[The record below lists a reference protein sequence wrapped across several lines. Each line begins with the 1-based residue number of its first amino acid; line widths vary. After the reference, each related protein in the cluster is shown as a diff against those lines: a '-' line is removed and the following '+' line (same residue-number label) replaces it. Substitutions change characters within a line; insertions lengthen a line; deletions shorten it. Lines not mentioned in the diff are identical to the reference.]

1 MATAETGLV
10 CLQVQ
15 DMERST
21 TVCMPGLQRPPAVA
35 LPAQAGPKPSDRSTV
50 IVFVLGGISLA
61 GEGGRGDTFAGLG
74 GKPKP
79 SLSAP
84 CPEASRLRDLLAT
97 TWQHPLSNMPAGLL
111 LRLP

>member
-1 MATAETGLV
+1 MATAV

-15 DMERST
+15 GIGRST
-21 TVCMPGLQRPPAVA
+21 TVCMPGLQRPPSLI

-74 GKPKP
+74 GEPQP
-79 SLSAP
+79 SLRQLCTVSRSIPAP
-84 CPEASRLRDLLAT
+84 
-97 TWQHPLSNMPAGLL
+97 
-111 LRLP
+111 